1 MAQNL
6 AALILEL
13 KPLVVDAR
21 ANWTA
26 IVELLKRHRS
36 LAEFEVA
43 RFYAAKALDA
53 DALITSIDPRE
64 RLQAV
69 EAIHL
74 TFGRSAA
81 AKALRRLVKDPDS
94 RVRSRARRAARDLG
108 LDDVALRDTR
118 LEIPDHRRK
127 LGGWNWTGWSFGI
140 LKSRLGWRASP
151 KKPTRGAALAARGLP
166 VIADTKALGKQLGV
180 STKELV
186 GRFMRPGA
194 AAGSAYV
201 EFEIP
206 KATGGTRRISA
217 PRAPLRAVQRAI
229 LDKILAKATAHGA
242 CHGFVTGRSTVSNA
256 LPHVGAAIVVK
267 MDLHDFFPTIHYRR
281 VLGLFQWL
289 GYGEAVAALLAGLTT
304 HRPVLADG
312 AVVWPGVLPQ
322 GAPTSPAISNLVC
335 RRLDA
340 RLAGLCQ
347 KVNATYTRYA
357 DDLTFSF
364 RAEPKAGI
372 GRFLWWVDQVCQ
384 QEGFTENTS
393 KRRVLRPKSQQRV
406 TGIVVNE
413 SAHVPRDA
421 RRRFR
426 AILANCKKHGV
437 ASQSRGR
444 ADFEAYLQGYAAYV
458 SMVQPELGA
467 RLVAE
472 VEALLGAGA
481 KPGGDTAKPPPAGD
495 S

>member
-21 ANWTA
+21 ANWA
-26 IVELLKRHRS
+26 QIVELLARHRS

-53 DALITSIDPRE
+53 DALLDSVDPRE
-64 RLQAV
+64 RLQATGAV
-69 EAIHL
+69 HL

-118 LEIPDHRRK
+118 LEVPDRK
-127 LGGWNWTGWSFGI
+127 RQIGGWNWSGWSFGT
-140 LKSRLGWRASP
+140 LKSRLGWRVAP
-151 KKPTRGAALAARGLP
+151 KKPTRGFALKERGLP
-166 VIADTKALGKQLGV
+166 VIATTKTLAKLLDVPTDQ
-180 STKELV
+180 LV
-186 GRFMRPGA
+186 GPFMRPGA
-194 AAGSAYV
+194 RAGSPYV

-206 KATGGTRRISA
+206 KATGGTRRIAA

-229 LDKILAKATAHGA
+229 LDQILAKAAAHGA
-242 CHGFVTGRSTVSNA
+242 CHGFVTGRSTVTNA
-256 LPHVGAAIVVK
+256 TPHVGAALVVK
-267 MDLHDFFPTIHYRR
+267 MDLQDFFPSVHYRR

-289 GYGEAVAALLAGLTT
+289 GYGEEVAAMLAALTT
-304 HRPVLADG
+304 HRPILADG
-312 AVVWPGVLPQ
+312 TVVWPGVLPQ

-340 RLAGLCQ
+340 RLTGLC
-347 KVNATYTRYA
+347 KKAKATYTRYA

-364 RAEPKAGI
+364 RAEPQRGL

-393 KRRVLRPKSQQRV
+393 KRRILRPKSQQRV
-406 TGIVVNE
+406 TGIVVNQV
-413 SAHVPRDA
+413 AHVPRDA
-421 RRRFR
+421 RRTFR
-426 AILANCKKHGV
+426 AILANCKKQGV

-444 ADFEAYLQGYAAYV
+444 DDFEAYLQGYAAYV
-458 SMVQPELGA
+458 SMVQPDLGA

-472 VEALLGAGA
+472 VASLLDA
-481 KPGGDTAKPPPAGD
+481 KPAGGG
-495 S
+495 